1 MPRQEAMAAGRVM
14 TDMTT
19 LLSDT
24 ALPLTLSEQLGAMLA
39 GWLDRHAPD
48 GDLGGP
54 DEIAAAVVTVADRDV
69 AQVESFCADWG
80 MTARRTAR
88 GDGRWAVL
96 TVEGR
101 PLPVRG
107 FTAITAMY
115 RR

>member
-1 MPRQEAMAAGRVM
+1 MAS
-14 TDMTT
+14 

-24 ALPLTLSEQLGAMLA
+24 TLPLTLREQLGAMLA
-39 GWLDRHAPD
+39 GWLDRHAPG

-54 DEIAAAVVTVADRDV
+54 DEIAAGVVTVADSDV
-69 AQVESFCADWG
+69 AQVEAFCADWG
-80 MTARRTAR
+80 MTVQRSAR

-96 TVEGR
+96 VVQGR

-107 FTAITAMY
+107 FIEITALY

>member
-1 MPRQEAMAAGRVM
+1 MA
-14 TDMTT
+14 T
-19 LLSDT
+19 LLSHT
-24 ALPLTLSEQLGAMLA
+24 NLPLTLREQLGAMLA

-54 DEIAAAVVTVADRDV
+54 DETAAGVITVADRDV
-69 AQVESFCADWG
+69 DEVEAFCADWG

-96 TVEGR
+96 VVEGR
-101 PLPVRG
+101 ALPVRG
-107 FTAITAMY
+107 FIHITSLY